1 MTNTVLGIEHF
12 NCARTYNND
21 NYTEGSEFDVRGEN
35 TQSLA
40 ELALPSHHH
49 LRP

>member
-1 MTNTVLGIEHF
+1 MVLGIEHF

-35 TQSLA
+35 KI
-40 ELALPSHHH
+40 PN
-49 LRP
+49 P